1 VKNFNSIEN
10 TKNAEIIVSRIK
22 SGEIIT
28 IGSTYQTPTCGLHIK
43 LNDESATELLA
54 CVTNIL
60 AKSGM
65 VFE

>member
-1 VKNFNSIEN
+1 MSIFNSIEN
-10 TKNAEIIVSRIK
+10 TKKTEMVVSRIK

-28 IGSTYQTPTCGLHIK
+28 IASTYQMPTCALHIK
-43 LNDESATELLA
+43 LNEESAKELLA